1 MVFTFPYKREILA
14 FVSPW
19 SGSDLDDSALGEF
32 FWIVGFCGK
41 DGFLCR
47 ESLWAFICGSIDQEV
62 SDPSALCTVTPGTV
76 GWSVGS

>member
-1 MVFTFPYKREILA
+1 MVFMFPSKREILA
-14 FVSPW
+14 VVSPW

-32 FWIVGFCGK
+32 FWTVGFFGQ
-41 DGFLCR
+41 DGFLCK
-47 ESLWAFICGSIDQEV
+47 EGLQTFISGSIDQEV